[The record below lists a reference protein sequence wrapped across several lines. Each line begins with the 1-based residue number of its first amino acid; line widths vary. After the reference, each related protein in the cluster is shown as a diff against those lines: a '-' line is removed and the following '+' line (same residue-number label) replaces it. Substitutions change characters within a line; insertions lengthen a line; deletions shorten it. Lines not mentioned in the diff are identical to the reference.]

1 MTVTAVPITSRFSL
15 DRWIVGGALFFLTG
29 VSWTYLI
36 WDASRM
42 DCCSLPSTAAWHASE
57 IGMLVVM
64 WTIMMIAMMVPTVAP
79 MVLLFAAI
87 QRQRR
92 ELQRPYV
99 PAGLFLLGYLL
110 VWTGFSILAT
120 AAQWGLHATALLS
133 PMMIS
138 TSPIFGGVV
147 LIATGV
153 FQFSETK
160 RACLRQCRSPLDF
173 LLTEWREGP
182 RGAVVMGLRH
192 GVFCTGCCW
201 LIMLLLFVVGVMNLM
216 WVAAL
221 TALVLAEKV
230 LPRGQLLARV
240 AGVAMIAWG
249 IWMLAHW

>member
-1 MTVTAVPITSRFSL
+1 MTVVTTPNPPRVSL
-15 DRWIVGGALFFLTG
+15 DRWIVGAAMFVLTG
-29 VSWTYLI
+29 VSWAYLI

-42 DCCSLPSTAAWHASE
+42 DCCTLPSTTVWSASE
-57 IGMLVVM
+57 IGMLLVM

-92 ELQRPYV
+92 ETYRPYV
-99 PAGLFLLGYLL
+99 PAVLFLLGYLI
-110 VWTGFSILAT
+110 VWTGFSALAT
-120 AAQWGLHATALLS
+120 AAQWGLHAAALLS
-133 PMMIS
+133 PMMVS

-153 FQFSETK
+153 FQFSRTK
-160 RACLRQCRSPLDF
+160 QACLRQCRSPLDF
-173 LLTEWREGP
+173 VLTEWREGP

-201 LIMLLLFVVGVMNLM
+201 LIMLLLFVVGVMNLL

-230 LPRGQLLARV
+230 LPRGQLLARI
-240 AGVAMIAWG
+240 AGVAMIGWG
-249 IWMLAHW
+249 TWMLLR